1 MDTSQIGSEAVDLLS
16 RITGHNFTQKDLTPP
31 VIFLA
36 ALITVLLGVIH
47 ADGKATD
54 VEIRRL
60 LTTLN
65 QFAFPDSDVCRLAH
79 LMIKGVRENK
89 LYTKCNDLQTLT
101 ALLSESERLLLISFG
116 YEMSAVNGEIGV
128 CEKKYLQ
135 IIGNCLGIASRY
147 SSVLEATFSSQVIV
161 EPEALDEV
169 YSLLNPNKFEVLDSL
184 FIKAANSILTNL
196 PAKQKTQKTL
206 VVESYSLELQQSAIK
221 LKELIKPCFDEL
233 HHAEDVYNS
242 KNRISKVNKED
253 VFEQIGELSGRD
265 LRIINLG
272 KHCRIKAIEEVNKSW
287 EQRIDQLRKKWFIDA
302 KQQPKQGIGWGEK
315 EGFIKEIRLKASYK
329 SIDLNTSIT
338 ENFSI
343 FYQELQAINLEL
355 IERCL
360 EVLDEQTKNELINPI
375 PSTFSEMKTK
385 SCNPTEYPPSN
396 AKNFTVAVSSPLG
409 ALVNKGWG
417 DIYWE
422 EVVNFKNEINSIID
436 DIVNV
441 IFDDRVKLETQA
453 VAKVISFYDDFLERQ
468 ERYQQETPEQREA
481 EKAWISQQRQE
492 LEQMQKNIEAVLNQS
507 GV

>member
-16 RITGHNFTQKDLTPP
+16 RITGHNFTQKELTAP

-36 ALITVLLGVIH
+36 ALVTVLLGVIH
-47 ADGKATD
+47 ADDKATD

-65 QFAFPDSDVCRLAH
+65 QFAFPDSDVRRLAY

-89 LYTKCNDLQTLT
+89 LYTKFNELQTLT
-101 ALLSESERLLLISFG
+101 ALLSEPEKLLLISFG
-116 YEMSAVNGEIGV
+116 YEMSAVNGEIDT

-135 IIGNCLGIASRY
+135 IIGSCLGIDSRY
-147 SSVLEATFSSQVIV
+147 SSVLEATFSSQGIV

-169 YSLLNPNKFEVLDSL
+169 YSLLSPNKFELIDSL
-184 FIKAANSILTNL
+184 FINAANSILTNL
-196 PAKQKTQKTL
+196 PAKQKTQKPL
-206 VVESYSLELQQSAIK
+206 VLESYSLELQQSAIK

-233 HHAEDVYNS
+233 DHAEDVYNS
-242 KNRISKVNKED
+242 KNRISKITKEE

-272 KHCRIKAIEEVNKSW
+272 KHCRIKAIEQVNKSW
-287 EQRIDQLRKKWFIDA
+287 EERINQLRQKWFIDA
-302 KQQPKQGIGWGEK
+302 KQQPKRGIGWCEK
-315 EGFIKEIRLKASYK
+315 EGFIKEVSPIVSSQSLDINI
-329 SIDLNTSIT
+329 SIKKNLSIV
-338 ENFSI
+338 
-343 FYQELQAINLEL
+343 YQEFEAINLEL

-360 EVLDEQTKNELINPI
+360 EVLDQQTKTELINPI
-375 PSTFSEMKTK
+375 YSIFSEVKTK
-385 SCNPTEYPPSN
+385 LCNPTEHPPSN

-422 EVVNFKNEINSIID
+422 EVVKFKNEINSIID

-441 IFDDRVKLETQA
+441 IFDDRVKLATQA

-492 LEQMQKNIEAVLNQS
+492 LEQVQKNIEAILPS
-507 GV
+507 

>member
-16 RITGHNFTQKDLTPP
+16 GITGHNFTQKELTAP

-65 QFAFPDSDVCRLAH
+65 QFAFPDSDARRLAH

-116 YEMSAVNGEIGV
+116 YEMSAVNGEIDV

-135 IIGNCLGIASRY
+135 IIGNCLGINSRY
-147 SSVLEATFSSQVIV
+147 SSVLEATFSSQIIV

-169 YSLLNPNKFEVLDSL
+169 YSLLNPNKFEFLASL
-184 FIKAANSILTNL
+184 FINAANSIMTNL

-242 KNRISKVNKED
+242 KNRISKVTKED
-253 VFEQIGELSGRD
+253 VFEQIGELSGR
-265 LRIINLG
+265 
-272 KHCRIKAIEEVNKSW
+272 
-287 EQRIDQLRKKWFIDA
+287 
-302 KQQPKQGIGWGEK
+302 
-315 EGFIKEIRLKASYK
+315 
-329 SIDLNTSIT
+329 
-338 ENFSI
+338 
-343 FYQELQAINLEL
+343 
-355 IERCL
+355 
-360 EVLDEQTKNELINPI
+360 
-375 PSTFSEMKTK
+375 
-385 SCNPTEYPPSN
+385 
-396 AKNFTVAVSSPLG
+396 
-409 ALVNKGWG
+409 
-417 DIYWE
+417 
-422 EVVNFKNEINSIID
+422 
-436 DIVNV
+436 
-441 IFDDRVKLETQA
+441 
-453 VAKVISFYDDFLERQ
+453 
-468 ERYQQETPEQREA
+468 
-481 EKAWISQQRQE
+481 
-492 LEQMQKNIEAVLNQS
+492 
-507 GV
+507 